1 MNRKLNYFI
10 FLTGL
15 VCMANFTF
23 AQKQNFPSKKVNVN
37 GQEMMIDTRID
48 NMKYWRSMAEM
59 GVVPVAP
66 DTPVEAAVPT
76 GNKISAMG
84 VVTEN
89 SPDVPVTNLTNTTQS
104 ENSIFVDPNDPQFLL
119 NSNNSTGIPASNIYG
134 ANDFMSTDGGLNW
147 GGELQGAGGGNSG
160 DPATAISLDG
170 RMYVGFIHNNYGQG
184 ISYSTNGGN
193 TWTPVLVAS
202 PPGGSM
208 LDKNHLWV
216 DISPVSPYKGNLYDA
231 WTPFGGANN
240 EEIELKRS
248 TNGGLTWGSPI
259 NVSSAVNAG
268 SHNQGVNI
276 NTGPEGE
283 VYVVWAI
290 YDAWPQ
296 DEKALGFARSFDGG
310 ATFQPATRIINNTR
324 GIRNTETSKNH
335 RVNSFPSMAV
345 DISGGSYNGNI
356 YVVWC
361 NIGVPG
367 INTGSDKDVYLIR
380 SEDQGA
386 TWSSP
391 IRVNQDPSGLGKEHY
406 FPWVTCDPETGT
418 LSVVFYDDRNVNSNQ
433 CEVWCAN
440 SFDGG
445 ETWEDFKVSDVA
457 FTPQPISG
465 LAGGYMGDYLGI
477 TARGS
482 YVYPCWTDNR
492 SGNAM
497 TYVSPYITN
506 NLPKPFELTADL
518 NETTGQVDLEWAF
531 NEVPGFQYF
540 NVYREDVLLGTTTD
554 TTYTDNLP
562 AYGVFKF
569 KVTAFHT
576 EGESA
581 PAQVSLQWG
590 NPQIAVAPG
599 AITAALNPGEST
611 VKNLTIEN
619 VGELELTYSISPQII
634 SKGSKA
640 YCAASGGCDEFIQ
653 NVQVGTI
660 NNSSSCDG
668 YADYTN
674 LSTVMSIGES
684 YNISVVNGTT
694 QWPSDQCGMWVDWN
708 QDEDFSDPNETLTV
722 GGTPGVGPYT
732 ATITPPADAVPGDT
746 RLRIR
751 ITYTGSVVECGSTT
765 FGEVED
771 YTISVLGW
779 LLVDPTSGTIQ
790 AGNSDN
796 VSVTLDAADLVEG
809 VYTANLNISSND
821 PDNAMT
827 VVPVTLTVGEAVL
840 QAEPYANPA
849 QICEGGSSQLFS
861 NATGGTG
868 NYTYSWT
875 SNPPGFTSNQANPNV
890 VPSVTTTYT
899 VVVNDGL
906 NSVSGSVTVTVTPLP
921 GTAAT
926 PTGDEDLCINSPN
939 STYNTV
945 GASNA
950 SSYIWELTPAGA
962 GSISG
967 NGITGI
973 VNWNDTFTGQA
984 SVKVKGVNTCGDG
997 SFSNAL
1003 AVEIHPLPTVTLA
1016 EYDTICINTPPFE
1029 LTGGEPAGGIY
1040 SGTGVSNGYFY
1051 PEAAGIGEHTI
1062 TYTYEDSWG
1071 CGNSALAT
1079 IYVDQCTGIFDY
1091 TEGLR
1096 LEIVPNP
1103 GNGLFTVKIESE
1115 REALLNMRILNM
1127 LGVEVYSR
1135 NNVYSG
1141 NFSRKIDL
1149 RGYGDG
1155 VYFISIYNNDVN
1167 VMKKIVIDR

>member
-1 MNRKLNYFI
+1 MNRNFNFFI
-10 FLTGL
+10 FLTAL
-15 VCMANFTF
+15 LCIVNFSYS
-23 AQKQNFPSKKVNVN
+23 QKQNFPSRSVNVN
-37 GQEMMIDTRID
+37 GQEVMVDTRVD
-48 NMKYWRSMAEM
+48 NMKYWTELAEK
-59 GVVPVAP
+59 GIVPVAP
-66 DTPVEAAVPT
+66 NTPVTPAVPS
-76 GNKISAMG
+76 GNAIDAMG

-104 ENSIFVDPNDPQFLL
+104 ENSIFVDPSDPQFLL
-119 NSNNSTGIPASNIYG
+119 NSNNSTGMPASNIYG
-134 ANDFMSTDGGLNW
+134 ANDFMSPDGGLNW
-147 GGELQGAGGGNSG
+147 GGEVQGAGGGNSG
-160 DPATAISLDG
+160 DPAAAISLDG

-184 ISYSTNGGN
+184 ISYSTNGGS
-193 TWTPVLVAS
+193 TWTPVLVSS
-202 PPGGSM
+202 PPGGSL

-216 DISPVSPYKGNLYDA
+216 DISPVSPYKGYIYDA

-240 EEIELKRS
+240 EQIELKRS
-248 TNGGLTWGSPI
+248 TDGGLTWGSPI

-276 NTGPEGE
+276 DCGPEGE

-290 YDAWPQ
+290 YDGWPQ

-310 ATFQPATRIINNTR
+310 ATFQPASRIINNIR

-345 DISGGSYNGNI
+345 DISGGAFNGNI
-356 YVVWC
+356 YVAWC

-367 INTGSDKDVYLIR
+367 VNAGSDKDVYIIR
-380 SEDQGA
+380 SEDQGS
-386 TWSSP
+386 TWSTP
-391 IRVNQDPSGLGKEHY
+391 IKVNQDPSGLGKEHY
-406 FPWVTCDPETGT
+406 FPWIACDPETGT
-418 LSVVFYDDRNVNSNQ
+418 LSVVFYDDRNVSSSQ

-465 LAGGYMGDYLGI
+465 LAGGYMGDYLSI
-477 TARGS
+477 TARGG

-492 SGNAM
+492 TGNAM

-506 NLPKPFELTADL
+506 NLAKPFDLTADL
-518 NETTGQVDLEWAF
+518 NENTGQVDLEWAF
-531 NEVPGFQYF
+531 NEVTGFQYF

-562 AYGVFKF
+562 AYGVFKY

-581 PAQVSLQWG
+581 PAQVSIQWG

-599 AITAALNPGEST
+599 AITATLNPGEST
-611 VKNLTIEN
+611 VKNMAINN
-619 VGELELTYSISPQII
+619 VGELELTYDISPEIT

-640 YCAASGGCDEFIQ
+640 YCSASGGCDEYIQ

-660 NNSSSCDG
+660 NNTSSCDG
-668 YADYTN
+668 YGDYTN

-708 QDEDFSDPNETLTV
+708 QDEDFDDPNETLTV
-722 GGTPGVGPYT
+722 SGTPGVGPYT

-751 ITYTGSVVECGSTT
+751 ITYTGSVDPCGSTT

-779 LLVDPTSGTIQ
+779 LLVDPTSGAIQ

-796 VSVTLDAADLVEG
+796 INVTLDAADLVEG

-821 PDNAMT
+821 PDNALT

-840 QAEPYANPA
+840 QTEPYANPA
-849 QICEGGSSQLFS
+849 QICNGGSSQLFS
-861 NATGGTG
+861 NVTGGTG

-875 SNPPGFTSNQANPNV
+875 SNPPGFTSNAANPTV
-890 VPSVTTTYT
+890 TPSMTTTYT
-899 VVVNDGL
+899 VVVNDGV
-906 NSVSGSVTVTVTPLP
+906 NSVSGSVTVTVQPLP

-926 PTGDEDLCINSPN
+926 PMGDEDLCINSPN
-939 STYNTV
+939 STYTTT
-945 GASNA
+945 GAGNA
-950 SSYIWELTPAGA
+950 SSHEWVLEPAGA

-967 NGITGI
+967 NGLTGI
-973 VNWNDTFTGQA
+973 VNWNDTYTGQA
-984 SVKVKGVNTCGDG
+984 TVKVRGINSCGEGAYSNT
-997 SFSNAL
+997 L
-1003 AVEIHPLPTVTLA
+1003 VVEIHPLPIVTLA
-1016 EYDTICINTPPFE
+1016 NFDTVCINTPPFE
-1029 LTGGEPAGGIY
+1029 LTGGEPAGGNY
-1040 SGTGVSNGYFY
+1040 SGNGVTSGYFY
-1051 PEAAGIGEHTI
+1051 PETAGYGEHMI
-1062 TYTYEDSWG
+1062 TYTYEDAYG
-1071 CGNSALAT
+1071 CENSAEGT
-1079 IYVDQCTGIFDY
+1079 IFVDECTGIFEYAD
-1091 TEGLR
+1091 GLN
-1096 LEIVPNP
+1096 LGIIPNP
-1103 GNGLFTVKIESE
+1103 SDGLFTLKLATETDSMVS
-1115 REALLNMRILNM
+1115 LRIFNM
-1127 LGVEVYSR
+1127 LGTEVYVKD
-1135 NNVYSG
+1135 NVSTANYSG
-1141 NFSRKIDL
+1141 KIDL
-1149 RGYGDG
+1149 RTFGDG
-1155 VYFISIYNNDVN
+1155 VYFIRIYNNDIN
-1167 VMKKIVIDR
+1167 VMQKIVIDR